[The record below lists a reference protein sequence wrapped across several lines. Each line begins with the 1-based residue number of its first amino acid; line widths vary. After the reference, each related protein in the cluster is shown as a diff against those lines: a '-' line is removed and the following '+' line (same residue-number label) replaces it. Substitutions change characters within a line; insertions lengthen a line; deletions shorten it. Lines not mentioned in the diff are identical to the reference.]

1 VVRSRIGYI
10 GQGDAAGQS
19 FRVMDELVMQ
29 GRFYGM
35 NSTDSHA
42 RAQELI
48 KTLDLTSLE
57 RRKVS
62 TLSGGQRRRLDIA
75 IGLMHSPG
83 LLFLDEPST
92 GMDPQNRANLWEHI
106 NGLRERQETTIVL
119 TTHYLEEADSHAERV
134 LVIDHGEIIANDTAA
149 NLKATLA
156 GDRIVVTVDGADLAA
171 ASSVVATRGSELT
184 TSNGSREVTIAG
196 RFDQGT
202 RTLPWLLRE
211 LDHAGVAVR
220 AADVRVPTL
229 DDVFLSLTGRS
240 LREESE
246 VAS

>member
-1 VVRSRIGYI
+1 
-10 GQGDAAGQS
+10 
-19 FRVMDELVMQ
+19 
-29 GRFYGM
+29 
-35 NSTDSHA
+35 
-42 RAQELI
+42 
-48 KTLDLTSLE
+48 
-57 RRKVS
+57 
-62 TLSGGQRRRLDIA
+62 
-75 IGLMHSPG
+75 MHSPG

-106 NGLRERQETTIVL
+106 NRLRERQETTIVL
-119 TTHYLEEADSHAERV
+119 TTHYLEEADFHAERV

-156 GDRIVVTVDGADLAA
+156 GDRIAVTVDNADLAA
-171 ASSVVATRGSELT
+171 ASAVVAARGSELS

-202 RTLPWLLRE
+202 RTLPGLLRE
-211 LDHAGVAVR
+211 LDHSGVEVR

-246 VAS
+246 VTS